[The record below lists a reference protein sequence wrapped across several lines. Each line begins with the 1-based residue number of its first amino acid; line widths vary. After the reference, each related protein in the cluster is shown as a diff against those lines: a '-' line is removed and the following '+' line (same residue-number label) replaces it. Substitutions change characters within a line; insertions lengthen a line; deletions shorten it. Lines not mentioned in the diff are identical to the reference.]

1 VPVPYRAPRCPN
13 RVAPQGYLCPAA
25 ALLRFDYSAVVTD
38 PDISPGARVA
48 ATPPESASD
57 PIRDNPAPLVP
68 LGPLDAVTAEIETHL
83 AMAGWDQAPALFA
96 LVPTRLVASEP
107 EGARLLGVGPDD
119 EIPVESLTPI
129 AQDDLPDQPLD
140 EALGGIEWPET
151 VAGCAVSQEILI
163 LPPGAEDELSET
175 EAIADAAAHPD
186 RREARLVVAVTRDG
200 RTSSV
205 LRIRSQSPAQP
216 DDIAFAGDLAPNLA
230 LALRATL
237 E

>member
-1 VPVPYRAPRCPN
+1 MSPVN
-13 RVAPQGYLCPAA
+13 GV
-25 ALLRFDYSAVVTD
+25 
-38 PDISPGARVA
+38 
-48 ATPPESASD
+48 
-57 PIRDNPAPLVP
+57 PAPTPQSANHAGNDSPVRLVP

-83 AMAGWDQAPALFA
+83 AAAGWDQAPALFA

-107 EGARLLGVGPDD
+107 KGARLLGVGPDD
-119 EIPVESLTPI
+119 EIPADSMTPI

-140 EALGGIEWPET
+140 EALGGIEWPAA

-175 EAIADAAAHPD
+175 EAVADAAAHPD

-205 LRIRSQSPAQP
+205 LRIRSQSPDQP

>member
-1 VPVPYRAPRCPN
+1 
-13 RVAPQGYLCPAA
+13 
-25 ALLRFDYSAVVTD
+25 
-38 PDISPGARVA
+38 
-48 ATPPESASD
+48 
-57 PIRDNPAPLVP
+57 
-68 LGPLDAVTAEIETHL
+68 
-83 AMAGWDQAPALFA
+83 M
-96 LVPTRLVASEP
+96 
-107 EGARLLGVGPDD
+107 
-119 EIPVESLTPI
+119 
-129 AQDDLPDQPLD
+129 D
-140 EALGGIEWPET
+140 EALGGIEWPAA

-175 EAIADAAAHPD
+175 EAMADAAAHPD

-205 LRIRSQSPAQP
+205 LRIRSQSPDQP

>member
-1 VPVPYRAPRCPN
+1 
-13 RVAPQGYLCPAA
+13 
-25 ALLRFDYSAVVTD
+25 VVTD
-38 PDISPGARVA
+38 PDVSPAEDVPARTSPS
-48 ATPPESASD
+48 TPPPGQE
-57 PIRDNPAPLVP
+57 NPAPLVP

-83 AMAGWDQAPALFA
+83 AAAGWDQAPALFA
-96 LVPTRLVASEP
+96 LVPTRVVASEP
-107 EGARLLGVGPDD
+107 EGARVLGVGPQD
-119 EIPVESLTPI
+119 EIPADSMTPI

-140 EALGGIEWPET
+140 EALGGIEWPAV

-175 EAIADAAAHPD
+175 EAVADAAAHPD

-205 LRIRSQSPAQP
+205 LRIRSQSPDQP

>member
-1 VPVPYRAPRCPN
+1 M
-13 RVAPQGYLCPAA
+13 
-25 ALLRFDYSAVVTD
+25 
-38 PDISPGARVA
+38 
-48 ATPPESASD
+48 
-57 PIRDNPAPLVP
+57 P
-68 LGPLDAVTAEIETHL
+68 LGPLDAVTAEIEAHL
-83 AMAGWDQAPALFA
+83 AAAGWDRPPALFA
-96 LVPTRLVASEP
+96 LVPTRLVAEDP
-107 EGARLLGVGPDD
+107 DGARLLGVSSD
-119 EIPVESLTPI
+119 EDIPPEAMTPV

-140 EALGGIEWPET
+140 EALGGIEWPAA

-175 EAIADAAAHPD
+175 EAVADAAAHPD

-200 RTSSV
+200 RTASV
-205 LRIRSQSPAQP
+205 LRIRSQSPGQP

>member
-1 VPVPYRAPRCPN
+1 M
-13 RVAPQGYLCPAA
+13 
-25 ALLRFDYSAVVTD
+25 VTE
-38 PDISPGARVA
+38 PDISPAENVP
-48 ATPPESASD
+48 ATQSTPEADQES
-57 PIRDNPAPLVP
+57 PAPLVP

-83 AMAGWDQAPALFA
+83 AVAGWDQAPALFA

-119 EIPVESLTPI
+119 EIPAESMTPI

-140 EALGGIEWPET
+140 EALGGIEWPAT

-175 EAIADAAAHPD
+175 AAVADAASHPD

-205 LRIRSQSPAQP
+205 LRIRSQSPDRP

>member
-1 VPVPYRAPRCPN
+1 
-13 RVAPQGYLCPAA
+13 
-25 ALLRFDYSAVVTD
+25 VVTD
-38 PDISPGARVA
+38 PDISPIDGGLTPTPS
-48 ATPPESASD
+48 ATPAPGQDS
-57 PIRDNPAPLVP
+57 PAPLVP

-83 AMAGWDQAPALFA
+83 AAAGWDQKPALFA

-107 EGARLLGVGPDD
+107 EGARLLGVGPQD
-119 EIPVESLTPI
+119 EIPAESMTPI

-140 EALGGIEWPET
+140 EALGGIEWPAA

-175 EAIADAAAHPD
+175 AAVADAAAHPD

-205 LRIRSQSPAQP
+205 LRIRSQSDQP